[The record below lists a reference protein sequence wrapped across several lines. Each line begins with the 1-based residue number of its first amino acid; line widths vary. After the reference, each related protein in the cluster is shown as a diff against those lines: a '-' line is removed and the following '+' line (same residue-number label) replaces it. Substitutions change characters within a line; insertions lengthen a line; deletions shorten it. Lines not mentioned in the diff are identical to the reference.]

1 MAYKMK
7 GFSGFKGSP
16 AKQTKFPN
24 SEASKSV
31 KRESKK
37 PPRDPEKP
45 FTQEEL
51 LKGLGGVRT
60 KKSPAKQEGP
70 QTKKNVD
77 LMKGEMEGTWV
88 DKSTDKASRIIDYEE
103 RASFL
108 NENDIPD
115 LEGSKDPKDIAKL
128 KQLKKTAKN
137 LQHEA
142 DIIRNRKPAKKK

>member
-7 GFSGFKGSP
+7 GFGGFKS
-16 AKQTKFPN
+16 
-24 SEASKSV
+24 
-31 KRESKK
+31 
-37 PPRDPEKP
+37 
-45 FTQEEL
+45 
-51 LKGLGGVRT
+51 
-60 KKSPAKQEGP
+60 SPAKQEGP
-70 QTKKNVD
+70 QTKENVD

-88 DKSTDKASRIIDYEE
+88 DKSTDKASRVIDYEE

-142 DIIRNRKPAKKK
+142 NIIRNRKPAKKKK